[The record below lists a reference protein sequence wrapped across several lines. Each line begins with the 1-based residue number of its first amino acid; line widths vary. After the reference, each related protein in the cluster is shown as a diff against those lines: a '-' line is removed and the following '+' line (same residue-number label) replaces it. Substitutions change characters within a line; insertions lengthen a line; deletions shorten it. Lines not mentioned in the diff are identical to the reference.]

1 MLIMKQLLGLFVI
14 VAVIF
19 TFIIVWWFER
29 SRKVHYQ
36 KISALRRILA
46 ELQHERNVIND
57 KVSVIDLESMRIR
70 TRFTTLCQ
78 QIIQVLK
85 ILVE

>member
-1 MLIMKQLLGLFVI
+1 MKQLPGLFVI
-14 VAVIF
+14 VAAIF
-19 TFIIVWWFER
+19 TFIIVWLFER

-36 KISALRRILA
+36 KISALRHILA

-57 KVSVIDLESMRIR
+57 KVSVIDLESTRIR
-70 TRFTTLCQ
+70 TRFTALCQ